1 MIEAIAFYS
10 MAVVTL
16 VGAVLVVTLRNTV
29 HSALALGL
37 SLSGVAGIFA
47 CLGADFLFAGQLLIY
62 VGGIAILIV
71 FVVMLLGRTSDLHLR
86 QVNEQWAAA
95 LLICAISALGLWRMA
110 RHFLGATASASAGPT
125 ARPIGLLMLGDYAV
139 PFELISLVLV
149 AALLGA
155 VFFSRKSTNDD
166 APPNG
171 CQDHDAPAARKPA

>member
-10 MAVVTL
+10 MAAVAVA
-16 VGAVLVVTLRNTV
+16 GALLVVTLRNTV

-37 SLSGVAGIFA
+37 SLSGVAGVFA
-47 CLGADFLFAGQLLIY
+47 CLGADFLFAAQLLIY

-95 LLICAISALGLWRMA
+95 LLVCAITGTGLWR
-110 RHFLGATASASAGPT
+110 LGRLYGQAAAAAPDSATTRS
-125 ARPIGLLMLGDYAV
+125 IGLLMLGEYAL
-139 PFELISLVLV
+139 PFELISLLLL

-155 VFFSRKSTNDD
+155 IFFSKKSGE
-166 APPNG
+166 AS
-171 CQDHDAPAARKPA
+171 

>member
-1 MIEAIAFYS
+1 MIETIAFYC
-10 MAVVTL
+10 MAAVAL
-16 VGAVLVVTLRNTV
+16 GGAVLVVSLRNTV

-37 SLSGVAGIFA
+37 SLAGVAGLFA

-95 LLICAISALGLWRMA
+95 LLVCAITGAGLWR
-110 RHFLGATASASAGPT
+110 LGGLYRAATSSVPATATTRS
-125 ARPIGLLMLGDYAV
+125 IGLLMLGDYAL
-139 PFELISLVLV
+139 PFELISLVLL

-155 VFFSRKSTNDD
+155 VFFSRKDIS
-166 APPNG
+166 
-171 CQDHDAPAARKPA
+171 

>member
-1 MIEAIAFYS
+1 MIESIAFYS
-10 MAVVTL
+10 MAAVTI
-16 VGAVLVVTLRNTV
+16 VGALLVVSLRNTV

-71 FVVMLLGRTSDLHLR
+71 FVVMLLGRTSDLNLR

-95 LLICAISALGLWRMA
+95 LLICGITGAMLWRLGRLFSHAAALVPSVPTTRALGL
-110 RHFLGATASASAGPT
+110 
-125 ARPIGLLMLGDYAV
+125 LLLGDYAL
-139 PFELISLVLV
+139 PFELISLVLL

-155 VFFSRKSTNDD
+155 VFFSRKEPS
-166 APPNG
+166 
-171 CQDHDAPAARKPA
+171 